1 MDLSPEAPLSQSLL
15 ACCTAALPPLWPPC
29 RQEVVGSAIVRAG
42 LSGRVRWV
50 SQEARTFSGGSPFKL
65 QVGAG
70 RAAGVC
76 GGVGGGIGPNGSS
89 RAAFACPPSL
99 LCSTLCPP
107 LPPSAPP
114 PPPHTQPFTPSPPH
128 LPHTHT
134 PTAAGVSGGGSAHS
148 AEVRFAGG
156 QGGAP
161 RTRVGRLHGRWGHAA
176 PSLLLP
182 AVTRPI
188 CSLPRLPPS
197 PLPCAPGPLQSPLA
211 PCPSP
216 RPCCT
221 TSCPPATARPRPPCW
236 WL

>member
-1 MDLSPEAPLSQSLL
+1 MLH
-15 ACCTAALPPLWPPC
+15 C
-29 RQEVVGSAIVRAG
+29 
-42 LSGRVRWV
+42 
-50 SQEARTFSGGSPFKL
+50 
-65 QVGAG
+65 
-70 RAAGVC
+70 
-76 GGVGGGIGPNGSS
+76 
-89 RAAFACPPSL
+89 CPPSTLAALQAGGGGQRHCARRAVWAGALGQPGGAHL
-99 LCSTLCPP
+99 LGRLPLQAAGGGRACCRGVWWGRGGYRPEWEQQSSICLPPVASLFDP
-107 LPPSAPP
+107 LP
-114 PPPHTQPFTPSPPH
+114 PFTPSPPH